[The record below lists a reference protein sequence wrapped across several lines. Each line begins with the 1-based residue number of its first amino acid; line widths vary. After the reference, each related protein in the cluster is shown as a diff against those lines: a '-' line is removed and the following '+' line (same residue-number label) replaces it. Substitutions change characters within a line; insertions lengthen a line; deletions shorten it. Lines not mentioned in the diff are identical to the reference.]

1 MSEAQKINATE
12 LNATIE
18 TLKEQRNVA
27 QDQVAGLVAKLAV
40 ANEQLQ
46 YIQDNYDFDVEYI
59 DEDELEFEEVECEE
73 D

>member
-1 MSEAQKINATE
+1 MSEAQEINATE